1 MVQAVYRVYALI
13 FLSACRLSFRI
24 GKPPRKYRRLVPA
37 RGFNARAVG
46 YIFIY
51 ELTLEWEAIG
61 QGGESVRA
69 FVLIKVEPGK
79 VREVFGAVKGMRAV
93 VDAFCIT
100 GPDDI
105 IAVLES
111 DDAKG
116 VSEVVIA
123 ELHNVEGIKGT
134 DTRIVVELP

>member
-1 MVQAVYRVYALI
+1 VREGEAS
-13 FLSACRLSFRI
+13 FL
-24 GKPPRKYRRLVPA
+24 
-37 RGFNARAVG
+37 
-46 YIFIY
+46 
-51 ELTLEWEAIG
+51 
-61 QGGESVRA
+61 GGETVKA

-79 VREVFGAVKGMRAV
+79 IREAFEAISGMRSV
-93 VDAFCIT
+93 VETYCIT

-123 ELHNVEGIKGT
+123 DLHDVQGIKGT

>member
-1 MVQAVYRVYALI
+1 V
-13 FLSACRLSFRI
+13 
-24 GKPPRKYRRLVPA
+24 K
-37 RGFNARAVG
+37 
-46 YIFIY
+46 
-51 ELTLEWEAIG
+51 
-61 QGGESVRA
+61 A

-79 VREVFGAVKGMRAV
+79 IRHVFEALSGMRAV
-93 VDAFCIT
+93 VEAYCVT

-105 IAVLES
+105 IAMLES

-123 ELHNVEGIKGT
+123 DLHDVDGIKGT

>member
-1 MVQAVYRVYALI
+1 M
-13 FLSACRLSFRI
+13 
-24 GKPPRKYRRLVPA
+24 K
-37 RGFNARAVG
+37 
-46 YIFIY
+46 
-51 ELTLEWEAIG
+51 
-61 QGGESVRA
+61 A

-79 VREVFGAVKGMRAV
+79 VRSAFEAISAMRAV
-93 VDAFCIT
+93 VEAYCIT

-111 DDAKG
+111 QDAKG

-123 ELHNVEGIKGT
+123 DLHDVEGIKGT

>member
-1 MVQAVYRVYALI
+1 M
-13 FLSACRLSFRI
+13 
-24 GKPPRKYRRLVPA
+24 K
-37 RGFNARAVG
+37 
-46 YIFIY
+46 
-51 ELTLEWEAIG
+51 
-61 QGGESVRA
+61 A

-79 VREVFGAVKGMRAV
+79 VKSAIEAISRMRTV
-93 VDAFCIT
+93 VEAYCIT

-111 DDAKG
+111 EDARG

-123 ELHNVEGIKGT
+123 DLHDVEGIKGT

>member
-1 MVQAVYRVYALI
+1 M
-13 FLSACRLSFRI
+13 
-24 GKPPRKYRRLVPA
+24 K
-37 RGFNARAVG
+37 
-46 YIFIY
+46 
-51 ELTLEWEAIG
+51 
-61 QGGESVRA
+61 A

-79 VREVFGAVKGMRAV
+79 VREVLEVISAMRAV
-93 VDAFCIT
+93 VEAYCVT

-123 ELHNVEGIKGT
+123 DLHDVEGIRGT
-134 DTRIVVELP
+134 DTRIVVDLP